1 MALESDNIIKENNI
15 KDLEFQV
22 LTLKKENDS
31 LKYENN
37 ELRKNN

>member
-37 ELRKNN
+37 ELEF